1 VFCGVTAG
9 FLAVLGG
16 LASVGAGAAKA
27 ASTGSAPNT
36 WSPLTA
42 LPERLDRPLF
52 ALGVD
57 PSDAQRV
64 LAGTP
69 TGNLYRSTDGGATW
83 KLVGSRLGHGV
94 LALAFDPFTTG
105 VVLAGTRNGGIWRS
119 GDDGVSWQR
128 DAGSEGR
135 TARAFGFARQLT
147 VAGTDRGVL
156 VNRSGASWTPAGL
169 GQVAVSAV
177 AVATVTDPQRLV
189 VGGDTTRGTEP
200 LPLFG
205 SSDGAQSWQLV
216 EGAVGGSSMI
226 SALAAGPMGAGSG
239 TGSLL
244 MGTNTGL
251 YSSADNGADWQAV
264 TGSGGLPAADYTAVA
279 FVASDPQRIYVASDG
294 GASPQG
300 GLWSTADGGTHFT
313 SLSPP
318 IASVTA
324 LAVSA
329 ETQPVVYVATFRP
342 IDHAV
347 MLWAYRDTGGAAQQP
362 VGGVPSPAGNG
373 GATSQAQ
380 AKPQAGP
387 GGPTW
392 LIALVRGPE
401 GPYLVLGLA
410 AAVVLVLALVAY
422 ARRTRSL

>member
-1 VFCGVTAG
+1 VLCGVTAG
-9 FLAVLGG
+9 LVAVLAG
-16 LASVGAGAAKA
+16 LAGVGAGVANA
-27 ASTGSAPNT
+27 ASSGSSPNT
-36 WSPLTA
+36 WSPLAA

-57 PSDAQRV
+57 PSDARRV

-69 TGNLYRSTDGGATW
+69 AGNLYRSTDGGATW
-83 KLVGSRLGHGV
+83 KLVASTLGRGV
-94 LALAFDPFTTG
+94 LALAFDPFTSG
-105 VVLAGTRNGGIWRS
+105 AVLAGTRNGIWRS
-119 GDDGVSWQR
+119 GDGGVSWQE
-128 DAGSEGR
+128 DPGSEGR

-156 VNRSGASWTPAGL
+156 VNRNGGSWTPAGL

-226 SALAAGPMGAGSG
+226 SALAAGPVGAGSG
-239 TGSLL
+239 SGSLL

-279 FVASDPQRIYVASDG
+279 FVASDPQRFYVASDG

-300 GLWSTADGGTHFT
+300 GLWSTTDGGTHFS

-318 IASVTA
+318 VTSVTA

-329 ETQPVVYVATFRP
+329 ESQPAVYVATFRP

-362 VGGVPSPAGNG
+362 VGGVPSPAANG
-373 GATSQAQ
+373 TATSQVQ
-380 AKPQAGP
+380 AKPSEGP
-387 GGPTW
+387 GGSSW
-392 LIALVRGPE
+392 LMALVRGPE
-401 GPYLVLGLA
+401 GPYLALGLG
-410 AAVVLVLALVAY
+410 AAVILVLALIAY
-422 ARRTRSL
+422 ARRTRGL

>member
-9 FLAVLGG
+9 LLALMGG
-16 LASVGAGAAKA
+16 VARAGAAEA
-27 ASTGSAPNT
+27 VASPGPSPNT
-36 WSPLTA
+36 WSPVAA
-42 LPERLDRPLF
+42 LPERLDSPQF

-69 TGNLYRSTDGGATW
+69 TGNIYRSTDGGGTW
-83 KLVGSRLGHGV
+83 KLAASRLGRGV
-94 LALAFDPFTTG
+94 VALAFDPFTAG
-105 VVLAGTRNGGIWRS
+105 VVLAGARNGGIWRS
-119 GDDGVSWQR
+119 ADGGASWQR
-128 DAGSEGR
+128 DPGSERR

-147 VAGTDRGVL
+147 VAGTDVGVL
-156 VNRSGASWTPAGL
+156 VNRGGGSWTPAGL
-169 GQVAVSAV
+169 GQVGVSAV

-200 LPLFG
+200 LPLFA
-205 SSDGAQSWQLV
+205 STDGAQSWQPV
-216 EGAVGGSSMI
+216 EGAVGGSSMV
-226 SALAAGPMGAGSG
+226 SALAAGPAAAGSG
-239 TGSLL
+239 TGPLL

-251 YSSADNGADWQAV
+251 YSSADSGADWQAV

-279 FVASDPQRIYVASDG
+279 FVAGDPWRFYVASDG

-300 GLWSTADGGTHFT
+300 GLWSTTDGGTHFT

-329 ETQPVVYVATFRP
+329 ESQPVVYLATFRP

-347 MLWAYRDTGGAAQQP
+347 MLWAYRDAGGAAQQP
-362 VGGVPSPAGNG
+362 AGGVPSPAGSG
-373 GATSQAQ
+373 GAAPQVR
-380 AKPQAGP
+380 AKPLEATGP
-387 GGPTW
+387 RW
-392 LIALVRGPE
+392 LITLASGPE
-401 GPYLVLGLA
+401 GPYLVLGLGA
-410 AAVVLVLALVAY
+410 GVVLVLALVAY
-422 ARRTRSL
+422 ARRTRDL